1 MADANSTSTY
11 THDQMERFRSLLKRV
26 RSAGIAVPTISSDNS
41 AALLTTSLT
50 HFNPESI
57 LAHDTRGFVRCGG
70 AIYGQRPAFRQLRA
84 VSTLSATV
92 KHVSIIRQGE
102 SVGYD
107 RAYVAPLDVKI
118 ATLTVGFADGYPR
131 ELGNGV
137 GKVSCGCTCYSVKSK
152 FNRF

>member
-11 THDQMERFRSLLKRV
+11 THDQMERFRSLLHRV
-26 RSAGIAVPTISSDNS
+26 RSAGIAVPSISTDNS

-50 HFNPESI
+50 HFDPHAI
-57 LAHDTRGFVRCGG
+57 LAHDTRGYVRCGG

-92 KHVSIIRQGE
+92 KHVAIIKQGE

-107 RAYVAPLDVKI
+107 RAYVAPLDERI
-118 ATLTVGFADGYPR
+118 TNSGICRWLPAGIGL
-131 ELGNGV
+131 
-137 GKVSCGCTCYSVKSK
+137 
-152 FNRF
+152 